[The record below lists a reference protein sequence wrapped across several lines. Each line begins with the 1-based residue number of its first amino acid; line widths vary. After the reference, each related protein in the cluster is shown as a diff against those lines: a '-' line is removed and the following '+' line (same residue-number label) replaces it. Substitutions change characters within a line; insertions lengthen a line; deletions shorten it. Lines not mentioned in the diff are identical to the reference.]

1 MFVFVFPL
9 KHSIFEYVIEYVMLV
24 YVLCMCFNQIIL
36 KKIRSTIIKQPTR
49 WYPHASRQQQ
59 QAESSPSHPSPRRTQ
74 ERRQQ
79 RHTGDRRAAC
89 SPKNQNGSEHRP
101 KWSRTTYHFGLLPSL
116 GKTIMVCP
124 DSFSIFNHGDLRSNT
139 LFIFL
144 FHLPPVI
151 IG

>member
-1 MFVFVFPL
+1 
-9 KHSIFEYVIEYVMLV
+9 MLV

-36 KKIRSTIIKQPTR
+36 KKIRSTIIKQPTS
-49 WYPHASRQQQ
+49 WYPHARRQQQ
-59 QAESSPSHPSPRRTQ
+59 AKSSPSHQSPRRTGAAAEPQ
-74 ERRQQ
+74 RDQHSRRGSSA
-79 RHTGDRRAAC
+79 TGDRRAAC